1 MILMGILIGMASM
14 RSIQLMMENSSG
26 PSTSSTKMRSQE
38 EGDTPTIYNP
48 SDRIHG
54 KIDELT
60 ARIDH
65 LTMEL
70 HNHLDER
77 PSISER
83 SPLVEATG
91 DNKRNPP
98 KPEETTFA
106 PPPSTVADHSTG
118 KLVEFEKQPGVV
130 VASKVHGLF
139 QWNALEQSMCLFTQA
154 YNNRVGYDI
163 VVFTTE
169 EVPEHRIEQV
179 RALVAPASFRVV
191 IDNPGL
197 HEMVHNMTKE
207 QQQALLQRCNETRI
221 EDLTWRD
228 TKCSEENI
236 SPERLGYNWQAEF
249 RSWHIWNHEA
259 LEAYST
265 MIWLDSDAFCTIK
278 WPRDPITYFLENNL
292 AILFD
297 NWPMGA
303 SRGEVFQERIQK
315 SFGKQ
320 LCTVSM
326 VDGHL
331 WPNIGNC
338 KAARIQQVHGFFH
351 ITNMKFF
358 RENINWSE
366 NLIGEGRLQR
376 RFDDQLA

>member
-38 EGDTPTIYNP
+38 EDTPTIHNP

-118 KLVEFEKQPGVV
+118 KLVEFTKQPGVV

-154 YNNRVGYDI
+154 YGIGYCQFD
-163 VVFTTE
+163 F
-169 EVPEHRIEQV
+169 
-179 RALVAPASFRVV
+179 
-191 IDNPGL
+191 GL
-197 HEMVHNMTKE
+197 TNDHLARK
-207 QQQALLQRCNETRI
+207 
-221 EDLTWRD
+221 
-228 TKCSEENI
+228 
-236 SPERLGYNWQAEF
+236 LG
-249 RSWHIWNHEA
+249 
-259 LEAYST
+259 
-265 MIWLDSDAFCTIK
+265 
-278 WPRDPITYFLENNL
+278 
-292 AILFD
+292 
-297 NWPMGA
+297 
-303 SRGEVFQERIQK
+303 
-315 SFGKQ
+315 
-320 LCTVSM
+320 
-326 VDGHL
+326 
-331 WPNIGNC
+331 
-338 KAARIQQVHGFFH
+338 
-351 ITNMKFF
+351 
-358 RENINWSE
+358 
-366 NLIGEGRLQR
+366 
-376 RFDDQLA
+376 